1 MKCRT
6 QKFLFVAVCLLA
18 STLLGQVLKGSISG
32 TVIDPQG
39 AVVPA
44 AQVKA
49 TNTDTGAVYTT
60 TSDNAGLFRFNLIPS
75 GSYKVEISAP
85 GFSGTLENG
94 VAVAAGVDSSLG
106 SVKLSVGQASTTVE
120 VSAEAPLIETT
131 QAQVTNTIAG
141 TALHTFAGIQ
151 EHEGLDNIALSVPGV
166 TAARDNG
173 FS

>member
-49 TNTDTGAVYTT
+49 TNTD
-60 TSDNAGLFRFNLIPS
+60 I
-75 GSYKVEISAP
+75 
-85 GFSGTLENG
+85 
-94 VAVAAGVDSSLG
+94 G

-120 VSAEAPLIETT
+120 VSAEAPLIEAT
-131 QAQVTNTIAG
+131 QSQVTNTIAG

-151 EHEGLDNIALSVPGV
+151 ENE
-166 TAARDNG
+166 
-173 FS
+173 